1 MRSETLIAD
10 LIDRTR
16 ANMNRA
22 EALRQLPLSALNA
35 RTAPERWS
43 ALECIE
49 HLNRYG
55 RFYLPEM
62 ERRMKASRYAAS
74 PEFRSGWLGNYFAH
88 ALAPKEKLNPM
99 KTFSA
104 MDPKGSALDAGVLDV
119 FLQQQQQMLVLLD
132 RARQT
137 DLARVRTAVSFM
149 PLLRLRLGDTF
160 RVVIYHNERHLGQA
174 EREAARMAHQRP
186 LAGSAK

>member
-1 MRSETLIAD
+1 MRAETLIAD

-55 RFYLPEM
+55 RFYLPEI
-62 ERRMKASRYAAS
+62 EQRMKASRHPAS
-74 PEFRSGWLGNYFAH
+74 PDFRSGWLGNYFAK
-88 ALAPKEKLNPM
+88 ALAPKEKLNHM
-99 KTFSA
+99 KTFST

-119 FLQQQQQMLVLLD
+119 FLQQQQQMLLLID
-132 RARQT
+132 RARRT
-137 DLARVRTAVSFM
+137 DLSRVRTAVSFM

-174 EREAARMAHQRP
+174 EREAAGLAHERS
-186 LAGSAK
+186 LAGSIG